1 MFTIMFICIIKIIS
15 MSKLCRCNYSCII
28 ITYVVT
34 FVSYGRKSKILLSP
48 AFPISRL
55 RCESTPYNLSC
66 AFTKK
71 TCTRHNYSLVDTQ
84 YKLVIT
90 HNHLHHLQKAEH
102 CPCHISLQT
111 NNKQHMLECSFY
123 IKNISG
129 VKSNHV

>member
-1 MFTIMFICIIKIIS
+1 MFTIMFICIIKFFYFCCYE
-15 MSKLCRCNYSCII
+15 LTAVYVDVTSCII

-84 YKLVIT
+84 CKLVST

-102 CPCHISLQT
+102 CSCHISLQA
-111 NNKQHMLECSFY
+111 
-123 IKNISG
+123 KNICWS
-129 VKSNHV
+129 VLSI